1 MGNVKAQE
9 PNHYCE
15 FNFTIVNLI
24 TRFVSQDTS
33 NDHFKGDNMLKIRM
47 SRPSEAPEIIQI
59 WKNSVDATHDFLTAH
74 DRQEIEKEVVSFFSE
89 TPVLVATNQEDQPL
103 GFMFLHEGHL
113 EALFVDASA
122 RGLGVGKHLISH
134 ALALHSDLSVDV
146 NEQNHQAVGFYQHM
160 GFKLSGRS
168 ERDNQ
173 GRPYPLLHLYKAM

>member
-1 MGNVKAQE
+1 MSNDKAQE

-24 TRFVSQDTS
+24 ARFVSQDTS

-59 WKNSVDATHDFLTAH
+59 WKIPLMPHTIFLQPMTGRRLKKKLSAFFRNPCAGSNKPGRSATRIH
-74 DRQEIEKEVVSFFSE
+74 V
-89 TPVLVATNQEDQPL
+89 
-103 GFMFLHEGHL
+103 LHEGHL

-122 RGLGVGKHLISH
+122 RGLGVRKHLISH
-134 ALALHSDLSVDV
+134 ALALHPDLSVDV

>member
-1 MGNVKAQE
+1 M
-9 PNHYCE
+9 
-15 FNFTIVNLI
+15 
-24 TRFVSQDTS
+24 
-33 NDHFKGDNMLKIRM
+33 
-47 SRPSEAPEIIQI
+47 
-59 WKNSVDATHDFLTAH
+59 
-74 DRQEIEKEVVSFFSE
+74 
-89 TPVLVATNQEDQPL
+89 LVATNQEDQPL

-134 ALALHSDLSVDV
+134 ALALHPDLSVDV

-173 GRPYPLLHLYKAM
+173 GRPYPLLHLYNAM